1 MKTLRFIAPLLLAFL
16 SGAALAQQEQL
27 SVPVEYRGQQIQL
40 MVMFNKPPG
49 PGPFPL
55 VIALHSCS
63 AYSANM
69 YGGALP
75 RWVAFLRQQGYA
87 TLKIDSFTARH
98 VSEVCRENPMTTADR
113 GVTLAD
119 RAADV
124 LAGAI
129 LLAGRPD
136 VRAERIAA
144 IGFSNGGGTAVY
156 VARDYTELRLLRAQL
171 AARGGK
177 LVASIGLYPICLSP
191 EGSPVIVP
199 LLALSG
205 GSDDWTPAAA
215 CAAIANMP
223 GNRLM
228 AVQVYPGAYHAFDI
242 PGLATYKLGHRLQ
255 YDAAATADAYPRV
268 QQFLA
273 RYLQ

>member
-1 MKTLRFIAPLLLAFL
+1 MKALGLIALLLLTALPAAAF
-16 SGAALAQQEQL
+16 AQEQL
-27 SVPVEYRGQQIQL
+27 SVPVQYRDQQIQL
-40 MVMFNKPPG
+40 FAMFQKPPG
-49 PGPFPL
+49 PGPFPV

-63 AYSANM
+63 GYCANM
-69 YGGALP
+69 YGGSLP
-75 RWVAFLRQQGYA
+75 RWVAFLQQQGYA
-87 TLKIDSFTARH
+87 TLKIDSFTARG
-98 VSEVCRENPMTTADR
+98 VSEVCRENPLTTPDR

-136 VRAERIAA
+136 VRPDRIAA

-156 VARDYTELRLLRAQL
+156 VARDYMELRPLRAQL

-205 GSDDWTPAAA
+205 SSDDWTPAAL
-215 CAAIANMP
+215 CAALASANP
-223 GNRLM
+223 D
-228 AVQVYPGAYHAFDI
+228 APITVQVYPGAYHAFDI